1 MITDKN
7 LRKVVEEFSQPREE
21 LGGKSFIANR
31 HEWFEKQMENVRP
44 LLRKDALDRLS
55 VEDARRIYDEIYDEM
70 SVGGPKLYPKTYIEN
85 GLEKIKTALRYL
97 LYGDD
102 PVAER
107 FYNFAGDPESEY
119 RLNGLGKAFA
129 STALHLT
136 DPNRFAIW
144 NGAVDG
150 GLKLLGMLPKR
161 RRGEHIGETYGKIT
175 EALKEL
181 QAKCRFEDLSIVDE
195 FLQLIYHEK
204 IGVGIIEG
212 PDIPEPPE
220 GTPSSEQT
228 DDYHLHNQ
236 YLLAKIG
243 RMRNYDVWVAAN
255 DRGKSYQGENLND
268 LTLDELPQ
276 FAGPTVRRI
285 ARSID
290 VIWFKKHTAQPVCFF
305 EIEHSTAIYSGL
317 LRLNDVKIDYPIPQA
332 FIVGPKER
340 KKLFERQIERRTF
353 MYSELSDVCQF
364 LTYEDVNKLWKSYE
378 QIIKILL

>member
-7 LRKVVEEFSQPREE
+7 LKKVIQEFSQPREE
-21 LGGKSFIANR
+21 LGGKSFIASR
-31 HEWFEKQMENVRP
+31 REWFEKQMENVRP

-55 VEDARRIYDEIYDEM
+55 VEDARRIYDEM

-85 GLEKIKTALRYL
+85 GLDRIKTALRYL

-102 PVAER
+102 PLAER
-107 FYNFAGDPESEY
+107 FYNFAGNSESEY
-119 RLNGLGKAFA
+119 RLNGLGRAFA

-136 DPNRFAIW
+136 DPARFAIW

-161 RRGEHIGETYGKIT
+161 KRGEHIGETYVKIT
-175 EALKEL
+175 EAVKEL
-181 QAKCRFEDLSIVDE
+181 QAKCGFEDLSIADE
-195 FLQLIYHEK
+195 FLQLIHH
-204 IGVGIIEG
+204 GIIGTGILEE
-212 PDIPEPPE
+212 PPEPPE
-220 GTPSSEQT
+220 ETPPPEQA
-228 DDYHLHNQ
+228 DDYHLRNQ
-236 YLLAKIG
+236 YLLVKIG
-243 RMRNYDVWVAAN
+243 RVRNYDVWVAAN
-255 DRGKSYQGENLND
+255 DRGKSYQGENLSD

-364 LTYEDVNKLWKSYE
+364 LSYEDVNELWKSHK
-378 QIIKILL
+378 KINEILIGVP